1 MMFTNHQGANLAACD
16 LMDHTNVKNA

>member
-1 MMFTNHQGANLAACD
+1 MFTNHQGANLAACD